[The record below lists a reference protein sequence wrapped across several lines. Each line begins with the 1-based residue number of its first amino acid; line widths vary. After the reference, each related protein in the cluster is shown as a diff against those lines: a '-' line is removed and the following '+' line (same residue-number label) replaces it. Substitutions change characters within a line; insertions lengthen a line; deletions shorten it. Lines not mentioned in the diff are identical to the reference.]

1 MSESTLGVPAR
12 DEPPRS
18 ALRSLWRRVSQ
29 IDEIGVLGALV
40 VLIVLLTLLVPDK
53 FLTAQNFINVSRQ
66 ASYVG
71 IMAVGMV
78 FVIAMGDID
87 LSVGSIWMLS
97 SVMMAIALR
106 DNYSIWIAVAVCIIV
121 ATVCGLLNGALSVA
135 LGIPTIIVTLGTLS
149 LYRGLGLVVTNA
161 TPVSG
166 YNLDTWFFEWI
177 GGRDPI
183 FGVWI
188 SVWVMLIVGII
199 GWILFN
205 HTAFG
210 RRVQAIG
217 SNRQAALFS
226 GIRISRTRIM
236 VMTLMGF
243 IVGIAAV
250 VALAFNRNGSPT
262 VGVGTELSVIAA
274 TIIGGTALTGGSGS
288 VLGAI
293 LGRLDHRAHPERSG
307 PARRPA
313 GLVNRR
319 DRHRHHRRCDPRLP
333 DQTTLS
339 AGEQVR
345 EGRSSAGKVRRRW
358 QANASHDRSR
368 SQTTTR
374 SSTQST
380 SRE

>member
-1 MSESTLGVPAR
+1 MGDSAMGLSAR
-12 DEPPRS
+12 DEAPRGGF
-18 ALRSLWRRVSQ
+18 RSVAQRLGQ
-29 IDEIGVLGALV
+29 IDEIGVIGALI
-40 VLIVLLTLLVPDK
+40 VLIVLLSALAGDK
-53 FLTAQNFINVSRQ
+53 FLTPQNFINVSRQ

-106 DNYSIWIAVAVCIIV
+106 ENYSIWVAIAVCMAV
-121 ATVCGLLNGALSVA
+121 ATLCGLLNGALSVA

-149 LYRGLGLVVTNA
+149 LYRGLGLVVTDA
-161 TPVSG
+161 SPVSG
-166 YNLDTWFFEWI
+166 YNLETWFFDWI
-177 GGRDPI
+177 GGRDPV

-188 SVWVMLIVGII
+188 SVWAMLITGVI
-199 GWILFN
+199 GWVLFN

-226 GIRISRTRIM
+226 GIRISRTRIL

-243 IVGIAAV
+243 IVGVAAV

-262 VGVGTELSVIAA
+262 VGAGTELSVIAA
-274 TIIGGTALTGGSGS
+274 TIIGGTALSGGSGS

-293 LGRLDHRAHPERSG
+293 LGALIIALIQNGLALLAVPPAWSTAVTGIVIIVAVTLDYLIK
-307 PARRPA
+307 RR
-313 GLVNRR
+313 
-319 DRHRHHRRCDPRLP
+319 
-333 DQTTLS
+333 
-339 AGEQVR
+339 
-345 EGRSSAGKVRRRW
+345 
-358 QANASHDRSR
+358 
-368 SQTTTR
+368 
-374 SSTQST
+374 
-380 SRE
+380 

>member
-1 MSESTLGVPAR
+1 MGESTTALPVR
-12 DEPPRS
+12 DEPPPGGFRS
-18 ALRSLWRRVSQ
+18 ALRRVGQ
-29 IDEIGVLGALV
+29 VDEIGVIGALIVLV
-40 VLIVLLTLLVPDK
+40 VLLALLVPET

-106 DNYSIWIAVAVCIIV
+106 DGYSIWIAVAVCMVI
-121 ATVCGLLNGALSVA
+121 ATLCGMLNGVLSVA

-166 YNLDTWFFEWI
+166 YNLETWFFEWI
-177 GGRDPI
+177 GGRDPV

-205 HTAFG
+205 RTPFG

-226 GIRISRTRIM
+226 GIRISRTRIL

-274 TIIGGTALTGGSGS
+274 TIIGGTALSGGSGS

-293 LGRLDHRAHPERSG
+293 LGALIIALIQNGLALLAVPPAWSTAVTGIVIIVAVTLDYFIK
-307 PARRPA
+307 RR
-313 GLVNRR
+313 
-319 DRHRHHRRCDPRLP
+319 
-333 DQTTLS
+333 
-339 AGEQVR
+339 
-345 EGRSSAGKVRRRW
+345 
-358 QANASHDRSR
+358 
-368 SQTTTR
+368 
-374 SSTQST
+374 
-380 SRE
+380 

>member
-1 MSESTLGVPAR
+1 MSESAINVPVR
-12 DEPPRS
+12 DEQPDGRRS
-18 ALRSLWRRVSQ
+18 ILQRLLQV
-29 IDEIGVLGALV
+29 DEIGVIGALV
-40 VLIVLLTLLVPDK
+40 VLIVLLSATAGDK
-53 FLTAQNFINVSRQ
+53 FLSPQNFINVSRQ

-106 DNYSIWIAVAVCIIV
+106 DNYNIWIAVIVCLIV
-121 ATVCGLLNGALSVA
+121 ATLCGLVNGALSVA

-166 YNLDTWFFEWI
+166 YNLETWFFTWI
-177 GGRDPI
+177 GGRDPV

-188 SVWVMLIVGII
+188 SVWAMLIVGVL

-205 HTAFG
+205 HTPFG

-226 GIRISRTRIM
+226 GIRIARTRIM

-262 VGVGTELSVIAA
+262 VGAGTELGVIAA
-274 TIIGGTALTGGSGS
+274 TIIGGTALSGGSGS

-293 LGRLDHRAHPERSG
+293 LGALIIALIQNGLALLAVPPAWSTAVTGIVIIVAVTLDYFIKRRA
-307 PARRPA
+307 
-313 GLVNRR
+313 
-319 DRHRHHRRCDPRLP
+319 
-333 DQTTLS
+333 
-339 AGEQVR
+339 
-345 EGRSSAGKVRRRW
+345 
-358 QANASHDRSR
+358 
-368 SQTTTR
+368 
-374 SSTQST
+374 
-380 SRE
+380 

>member
-1 MSESTLGVPAR
+1 MSESAINVPVR
-12 DEPPRS
+12 EEPPSNGPSFWQR
-18 ALRSLWRRVSQ
+18 LLQV
-29 IDEIGVLGALV
+29 DEIGVIGALV
-40 VLIVLLTLLVPDK
+40 LLIVLLSLTAGDK

-106 DNYSIWIAVAVCIIV
+106 DNYNIWIAVAVCMVV
-121 ATVCGLLNGALSVA
+121 ATLCGLLNGALSVA

-149 LYRGLGLVVTNA
+149 LYRGLGLVVSNA
-161 TPVSG
+161 SPISG
-166 YNLDTWFFEWI
+166 YNLDTWFFTWI

-183 FGVWI
+183 FGIWI
-188 SVWVMLIVGII
+188 SVWVMLIVGIF

-205 HTAFG
+205 HTPFG

-226 GIRISRTRIM
+226 GIRIARTRIM

-262 VGVGTELSVIAA
+262 VGVGTELGVIAA
-274 TIIGGTALTGGSGS
+274 TIIGGTALSGGSGS
-288 VLGAI
+288 ILGAI
-293 LGRLDHRAHPERSG
+293 LGALIIALIQNGLALLAVPPAWSTAVTGIVIIVAVTLDYFIK
-307 PARRPA
+307 RR
-313 GLVNRR
+313 
-319 DRHRHHRRCDPRLP
+319 
-333 DQTTLS
+333 T
-339 AGEQVR
+339 
-345 EGRSSAGKVRRRW
+345 
-358 QANASHDRSR
+358 
-368 SQTTTR
+368 
-374 SSTQST
+374 
-380 SRE
+380 

>member
-1 MSESTLGVPAR
+1 MGESTIGIPVR
-12 DEPPRS
+12 DEPPRGG
-18 ALRSLWRRVSQ
+18 LRSLVHRVGQ
-29 IDEIGVLGALV
+29 VDEIGVIGALII
-40 VLIVLLTLLVPDK
+40 LIVLLALLVPET

-87 LSVGSIWMLS
+87 LSVGSVWMLS

-106 DNYSIWIAVAVCIIV
+106 DGYAIWIAVATCMVV
-121 ATVCGLLNGALSVA
+121 ATLCGLLNGALGVA

-166 YNLDTWFFEWI
+166 YNLDTWFFNSV

-183 FGVWI
+183 FGIWI
-188 SVWVMLIVGII
+188 SVWVMLVVGII

-205 HTAFG
+205 RTPFG

-226 GIRISRTRIM
+226 GIRISRTRIL

-262 VGVGTELSVIAA
+262 VGVGTELGVIAA
-274 TIIGGTALTGGSGS
+274 TIIGGTALSGGSGS

-293 LGRLDHRAHPERSG
+293 LGALIIALIQNGLALLAVPPAWSTAVTGIVIIVAVTLDYLIKRRS
-307 PARRPA
+307 
-313 GLVNRR
+313 
-319 DRHRHHRRCDPRLP
+319 
-333 DQTTLS
+333 
-339 AGEQVR
+339 
-345 EGRSSAGKVRRRW
+345 
-358 QANASHDRSR
+358 
-368 SQTTTR
+368 
-374 SSTQST
+374 
-380 SRE
+380 

>member
-1 MSESTLGVPAR
+1 MVRHAEGLLMSESAINVPVR
-12 DEPPRS
+12 DDQPSGGRS
-18 ALRSLWRRVSQ
+18 ILQRLLQ
-29 IDEIGVLGALV
+29 IDEIGVIGALV
-40 VLIVLLTLLVPDK
+40 VLIALLSILAGDK

-87 LSVGSIWMLS
+87 LSVGSIWMFS

-106 DNYSIWIAVAVCIIV
+106 DNYNIWIAVAVCMIV
-121 ATVCGLLNGALSVA
+121 ATLCGLVNGALSVA

-149 LYRGLGLVVTNA
+149 LYRGLGLVVSNA
-161 TPVSG
+161 SPVSG
-166 YNLDTWFFEWI
+166 YNLETWFFTWI
-177 GGRDPI
+177 GGRDPV

-188 SVWVMLIVGII
+188 SVWAMLIVGVL
-199 GWILFN
+199 GWVLFN
-205 HTAFG
+205 HTPFG

-226 GIRISRTRIM
+226 GIRIARTRIM

-262 VGVGTELSVIAA
+262 VGVGTELGVIAA
-274 TIIGGTALTGGSGS
+274 TIIGGTALSGGSGS

-293 LGRLDHRAHPERSG
+293 LGALIIALIQNGLALLAVPPAWSTAVTGIVIIVAVTLDYFIKRRA
-307 PARRPA
+307 
-313 GLVNRR
+313 
-319 DRHRHHRRCDPRLP
+319 
-333 DQTTLS
+333 
-339 AGEQVR
+339 
-345 EGRSSAGKVRRRW
+345 
-358 QANASHDRSR
+358 
-368 SQTTTR
+368 
-374 SSTQST
+374 
-380 SRE
+380 